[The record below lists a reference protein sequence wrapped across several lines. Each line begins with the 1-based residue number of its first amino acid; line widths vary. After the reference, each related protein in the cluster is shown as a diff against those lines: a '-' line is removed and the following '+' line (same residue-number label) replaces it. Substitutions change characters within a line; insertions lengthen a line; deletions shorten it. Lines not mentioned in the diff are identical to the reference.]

1 MLINSQTHMDSSGK
15 KYELSATSFI
25 LPVLLV
31 IVTSSLQQALS
42 FSQQCLAFNQFWL
55 HQTAVQ

>member
-1 MLINSQTHMDSSGK
+1 MDSSGK